1 MYYLC
6 GKILYMKISKLKML
20 KIGETL
26 KDFKC
31 LIPRFNEVKN
41 DRVLLKEFCSR
52 NRNPIWDLTNIKY
65 FKTGLKSVGLIE
77 DGGKGKD
84 EHYIQRSLCMEIIF
98 RKISENP
105 DITIEG
111 FIDLL
116 KMYSS
121 TVGLTQEEHKR
132 ITLYTRNTE
141 VMNYMVYDK
150 VGIKVNGLMDI
161 INSTPRF

>member
-1 MYYLC
+1 
-6 GKILYMKISKLKML
+6 MKISKLKMF
-20 KIGETL
+20 KIEETL

-41 DRVLLKEFCSR
+41 DRILLREFCSR
-52 NRNPIWDLTNIKY
+52 NRNPIWDLTNINY
-65 FKTGLKSVGLIE
+65 FKTGLKSERLIE
-77 DGGKGKD
+77 IGGKGKD

-98 RKISENP
+98 RKLSENP
-105 DITIEG
+105 DMSVEG

-116 KMYSS
+116 RMYSS
-121 TVGLTQEEHKR
+121 TVELTEQEHKK
-132 ITLYTRNTE
+132 ITIYTRNTE
-141 VMNYMVYDK
+141 IMNYMVYDK